1 MQAIGQRTSVNI
13 WHSPDIPGTPGPS
26 HTGAI
31 EHRVLR
37 AELMSHF
44 WPNCECRDLRPVS
57 VGWPNCREFRRDVL
71 VGARWELRWRACSG
85 RFSCSNVWRCPS
97 CHRSFRTAVI
107 FSAERAPRRG
117 TVSIVQA
124 GSTAVV
130 LRNAIV
136 RVQCVTSC

>member
-1 MQAIGQRTSVNI
+1 MVTVTKYVWDPVFDSV
-13 WHSPDIPGTPGPS
+13 S
-26 HTGAI
+26 HGLDENNDVKA
-31 EHRVLR
+31 VYLLR
-37 AELMSHF
+37 AELMSYF
-44 WPNCECRDLRPVS
+44 WPNCECRDLSPVS